1 MSPGGENEPS
11 GVVHQLPLLPIDA
24 CIVINLYATTRT
36 VEILGAAGAR
46 VVVVD
51 QVTAEALYVLRPGA
65 GGLEQIAIDIEPEI
79 QSGLMTKERLSEA
92 ELSTYVRYA
101 AELDDGEAAT
111 LSLARH
117 RCSQVAT
124 DDRAAQTFIQRNNLP
139 LSVVRTSDLV
149 RRWMVS
155 SGPSEGE
162 VIRVLRE
169 IRDYGRFTPNELDPH
184 SSWWRGLLDR
194 T

>member
-1 MSPGGENEPS
+1 MSLEGENEPPPIAP
-11 GVVHQLPLLPIDA
+11 QLPLLPIDA

-46 VVVVD
+46 LVVVH

-65 GGLEQIAIDIEPEI
+65 SGLEQRAIDLEPEI
-79 QSGLMTKERLSEA
+79 QSGLLTRAILTDA
-92 ELSTYVRYA
+92 ELSTYVGYA

-117 RCSQVAT
+117 RSSQVAT
-124 DDRAAQTFIQRNNLP
+124 DDRAAQTFIQRNHLP
-139 LSVVRTSDLV
+139 LGVVRTSDLV
-149 RRWMVS
+149 RRWMAS
-155 SGPSEGE
+155 SGASQAE
-162 VIRVLRE
+162 VSQVLRE
-169 IRDYGRFTPNELDPH
+169 IRDYGRFIPNEVDPH
-184 SSWWRGLLDR
+184 SRWWRGLLDR